1 MEAGPNARGDR
12 FVGEDRAERQAGSEG
27 LGDEDDVRLGG
38 KLLVS
43 EVASST
49 AQDTLNLVSD
59 EEGTVLRGEGAGSIP
74 KGLAHGMYA
83 AFALNGF
90 EDDGANGV
98 VELGFE
104 IGDVAKADK
113 FDAGQEGRERQPIFY
128 RKSDADPAEGAAM
141 KGVLH
146 GQDAVL
152 GCGLVRRVG
161 GAAGAEAS
169 EF

>member
-1 MEAGPNARGDR
+1 MEAGPNARGNR

-49 AQDTLNLVSD
+49 AQATLNLVSD

-104 IGDVAKADK
+104 IGDIAEVHKLY
-113 FDAGQEGRERQPIFY
+113 AGQEGRERQAIFF
-128 RKSDADPAEGAAM
+128 RKSEADPAEGEAVT
-141 KGVLH
+141 GGLH
-146 GQDAVL
+146 RQED
-152 GCGLVRRVG
+152 
-161 GAAGAEAS
+161 
-169 EF
+169 